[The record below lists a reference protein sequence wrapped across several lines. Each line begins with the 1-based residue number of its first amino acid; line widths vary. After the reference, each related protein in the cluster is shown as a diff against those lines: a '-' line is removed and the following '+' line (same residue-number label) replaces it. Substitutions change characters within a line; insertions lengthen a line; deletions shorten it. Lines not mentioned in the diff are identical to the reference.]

1 MVPDFALEHAVAR
14 HHGID
19 LREETLRHCIRPLR
33 EGSPLHGGITLGKVE
48 FGRFT
53 LVLPGGGTLG
63 IRAAPVLDDDRAP
76 PRLVVEGALPRELM
90 DAAKKSILRLT
101 ALVRRNHPVLEHAAQ
116 RGPGPNAKP
125 PAADR

>member
-1 MVPDFALEHAVAR
+1 
-14 HHGID
+14 
-19 LREETLRHCIRPLR
+19 
-33 EGSPLHGGITLGKVE
+33 
-48 FGRFT
+48 
-53 LVLPGGGTLG
+53 
-63 IRAAPVLDDDRAP
+63 
-76 PRLVVEGALPRELM
+76 M